1 MKLKLTL
8 AAAFVATLAL
18 TACGSSDNSPVQV
31 APLPVPPPPV
41 ASATDPAALGT
52 KDTVVGTGA
61 EAALGKGINVHY
73 TGWLYDSAKPDNKG
87 TQFESTVGKQ
97 PVAFMLNKGT
107 LIEGWTDG
115 IPGMKAGGKRTLTI
129 PSSKGYGATGK
140 GPVPANTGMVFDI
153 ELISVN

>member
-8 AAAFVATLAL
+8 AAAFVATLVL

-31 APLPVPPPPV
+31 APLPPPPV
-41 ASATDPAALGT
+41 VINDPAALVS
-52 KDTVVGTGA
+52 KDTVLGTGA
-61 EAALGKGINVHY
+61 EAAIGKGINVHY
-73 TGWLYDSAKPDNKG
+73 TGWLYDSTKPDNKG
-87 TQFESTVGKQ
+87 TQFESTVGKT
-97 PVAFMLNKGT
+97 PVAFMLTKGT

-129 PSSKGYGATGK
+129 PSSKGYGTTGK

>member
-8 AAAFVATLAL
+8 AAAFVATLVL
-18 TACGSSDNSPVQV
+18 SACGSSDNSPVQV
-31 APLPVPPPPV
+31 PPVTPPPV
-41 ASATDPAALGT
+41 SVNDPAALVS
-52 KDTVVGTGA
+52 KDTVLGTGA
-61 EAALGKGINVHY
+61 EAALGKGINVNY
-73 TGWLYDSAKPDNKG
+73 TGWLYDPSKPDNKG
-87 TQFESTVGKQ
+87 TQFETTVGKQ
-97 PVAFMLNKGT
+97 PVAFMLTKGT

-129 PSSKGYGATGK
+129 PSSKGYGSTGK

>member
-31 APLPVPPPPV
+31 APLPPPAV
-41 ASATDPAALGT
+41 VTNDPAAFAS
-52 KDTVVGTGA
+52 KDTVLGTGA
-61 EAALGKGINVHY
+61 EAAIGKGINVHY
-73 TGWLYDSAKPDNKG
+73 TGWLYDSTKPDNKG
-87 TQFESTVGKQ
+87 TQFESTVGKA

-129 PSSKGYGATGK
+129 PSSKGYGVSGR